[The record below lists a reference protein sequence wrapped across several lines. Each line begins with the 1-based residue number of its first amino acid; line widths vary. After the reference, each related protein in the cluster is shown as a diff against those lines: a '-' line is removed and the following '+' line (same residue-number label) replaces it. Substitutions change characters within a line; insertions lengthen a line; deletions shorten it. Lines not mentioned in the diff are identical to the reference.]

1 MKEVEKEIGLVYS
14 TNVFLQ
20 GMAEETSGKIYD
32 LCLYLPIV
40 KGRESPG
47 QTAKTWWNGVS
58 EAITIRRT
66 AQTDLWRC

>member
-14 TNVFLQ
+14 TNVFLL

-40 KGRESPG
+40 KGREYPRSDSKKHVR
-47 QTAKTWWNGVS
+47 Q
-58 EAITIRRT
+58 RRRYSG
-66 AQTDLWRC
+66 AEGR

>member
-14 TNVFLQ
+14 TNVFLL

-40 KGRESPG
+40 KGRESPPG
-47 QTAKTWWNGVS
+47 QTAKNM
-58 EAITIRRT
+58 
-66 AQTDLWRC
+66 